1 MTRDDETPASVP
13 APDAAADGA
22 EKARARAFGD
32 LIDKVIAGKAPAAVP
47 ADERALLEVATVI
60 RAATRPVDLGA
71 AKTRSVVESA
81 LAMAIERKSGGGTRL
96 TDPSVPVPGVVPIG
110 RARAKKLA
118 PWILAGVT
126 SAVAVAA
133 IALLLL
139 RPAQKAV
146 DAPNAPV
153 AAAPLPEHQRSR
165 PADPLIG
172 IIASAPSLDD
182 AGAATVQRID
192 TIYADRLAG
201 YRERRLSGKSAGATR
216 RGRSGGAP

>member
-1 MTRDDETPASVP
+1 MTRDDDTPSPIP
-13 APDAAADGA
+13 APDADADGA

-32 LIDKVIAGKAPAAVP
+32 LVDKVIAGKAPAAVP
-47 ADERALLEVATVI
+47 AEERALLEVATVI
-60 RAATRPVDLGA
+60 RAATRPVELGA

-81 LAMAIERKSGGGTRL
+81 LAAAIERKGGGAGRL
-96 TDPSVPVPGVVPIG
+96 TDPSVPVPGVVPLG

-118 PWILAGVT
+118 PWIVAGVT
-126 SAVAVAA
+126 SVVAAAA
-133 IALLLL
+133 IAMLLVQ
-139 RPAQKAV
+139 PDAQETAV
-146 DAPNAPV
+146 DVPV
-153 AAAPLPEHQRSR
+153 ATAPLPEHLRSR

-172 IIASAPSLDD
+172 IIVAAPSLDD

-201 YRERRLSGKSAGATR
+201 YRERTLSGAAR

>member
-1 MTRDDETPASVP
+1 MTRDDETPAPVP
-13 APDAAADGA
+13 APDAVADGA

-47 ADERALLEVATVI
+47 ADDRALLEVATVI

-71 AKTRSVVESA
+71 AKTRSIVESA
-81 LAMAIERKSGGGTRL
+81 LATAIERKGGGGTRL

-110 RARAKKLA
+110 RARTAKRLA

-133 IALLLL
+133 VALLLL
-139 RPAQKAV
+139 RPAQKSM
-146 DAPNAPV
+146 DASSTPV
-153 AAAPLPEHQRSR
+153 AAAPLPEHLRSR

-201 YRERRLSGKSAGATR
+201 YRERTFSVALR
-216 RGRSGGAP
+216 RGAGGAP